1 MTLLLEVGT
10 TSSSSTLLGMPVI
23 IYRRL
28 ILCRYVNNTI
38 ADGAAQELFYYDPR
52 PRAAYKR
59 WV

>member
-1 MTLLLEVGT
+1 
-10 TSSSSTLLGMPVI
+10 MPVI